1 MEKSEIFA
9 KEIALIKDKT
19 LQRFT
24 RYYLDNWTPDIFW
37 TTGASASGKFHPD
50 FAKGEGGLVRHTKAV
65 VMFCDE
71 LMKMSQ
77 WAYMTDARKDIAIM
91 ACIFHDTC
99 KYGMTNEVNTAE
111 YKNHAE
117 NAAVNVEL
125 AWNEYFDRYNDPRV
139 KYPYELMQAIRSHM
153 GQWSTNRDDR
163 PFTPVD
169 RLVHLADYV
178 ASRNFLS
185 IPELEVTGE

>member
-1 MEKSEIFA
+1 MEIF
-9 KEIALIKDKT
+9 KNELELIKDEK
-19 LQRFT
+19 LRAFT
-24 RYYLDNWTPDIFW
+24 DFYLSNRVPSYFW
-37 TTGASASGKFHPD
+37 EIGASSSGKYHPP
-50 FAKGEGGLVRHTKAV
+50 FSQGKGGLVRHTKAV

-71 LMKMSQ
+71 LMRMSQ

-99 KYGMTNEVNTAE
+99 KYGMTNEVDTNE

-117 NAAVNVEL
+117 NAAINVAA
-125 AWNEYFDRYNDPRV
+125 AWQDYFHAPC
-139 KYPYELMQAIRSHM
+139 PYELEQAIRSHM

-163 PFTPVD
+163 PFTPIA
-169 RLVHLADYV
+169 RLVHLAVYV

-185 IPELEVTGE
+185 IPELEVNDK